1 MIWLRRFLVLPVG
14 AAFLVLLAFALFGS
28 RVSAT
33 LYDPEFYKRHLSEQE
48 VYGFVLDDLTAASIE
63 ELRSKPPDF
72 FSIPLPDNPIDA
84 LGLSTTDL
92 VQSVNVVFPREWV
105 QQQLEEVIDQVVG
118 YLNGERDE
126 LDIHLAIDER
136 VPAASDELKSLIGS
150 SRVHSVVLEHYVA
163 AEVDEALAQGAEPF
177 GVRLD
182 RDDVVAAIDASVP
195 EEWLTIHVN
204 AAIDEVAAYMSSRQD
219 TMRVHVPLY
228 ERADA
233 AIEELNALYAG
244 SSLDSGQLAEQIAT
258 ELEAALPP
266 SVQFPFGVSL
276 TAAEVAGAV
285 APEVSGPW
293 LEEQARLVVA
303 RAAPYIVGKTDDF
316 RASISTVERRD
327 PSLAAVEAM
336 AWERLRARLDA
347 LRACGRGEMPFGAS
361 VPMRNE
367 LPRCSPQGTGTDAL
381 LSTMDVDVAGDVAR
395 LVGRHFPDSVEYTRM
410 DLRLGMGGEASRSVL
425 AMDRLR
431 ILFSDGWTYTE
442 ADLLEDWTDEDG
454 DAVDNLRTLLTDG
467 WRLTQADLDELASA
481 EDDDASAS
489 ESLDRV
495 RTLPVGSAGLTL
507 VAALVLA
514 ALLASAGLLGGQTW
528 RGRIVWASG
537 TLAVTSLLLLLV
549 TTLSIGPVFD
559 SAIGE
564 LKAQATEDLG
574 SPAARLGMEK
584 ALDVVQSMGD
594 EFVGGFARSSLWLLV
609 IGAVAFG
616 LTFVP
621 REFISRFRRTRQ
633 DGYPPAPQ

>member
-1 MIWLRRFLVLPVG
+1 MIWVRRFFVLPVG
-14 AAFLVLLAFALFGS
+14 AVFLVLLAFTFIGS

-33 LYDPEFYKRHLSEQE
+33 LYDPEFYKRHLAEQE

-63 ELRSKPPDF
+63 ELRSEPPDF
-72 FSIPLPDNPIDA
+72 FSITLPDNPIDA
-84 LGLSTTDL
+84 LGLPTADL
-92 VQSVNVVFPREWV
+92 VQSVNAVFPREWV
-105 QQQLEEVIDQVVG
+105 QRQLEEVIDQVVG

-126 LDIHLAIDER
+126 LDVHLAIDER
-136 VPAASDELKSLIGS
+136 VPAASDELKSLIGR
-150 SRVHSVVLEHYVA
+150 SRVHGLVLEHYVA
-163 AEVDEALAQGAEPF
+163 AEVDEALAQGAQPL

-204 AAIDEVAAYMSSRQD
+204 AAIDEVAAYMSSKQD
-219 TMRVHVPLY
+219 TLRIHVPLY

-266 SVQFPFGVSL
+266 SVEFSFGVSL

-285 APEVSGPW
+285 TPELSGPW
-293 LEEQARLVVA
+293 LDEQAGLVVA
-303 RAAPYIVGKTDDF
+303 SAAPYIIGKTDDF
-316 RASISTVERRD
+316 RSNISTVEGREA
-327 PSLAAVEAM
+327 SLAAVEELAL
-336 AWERLRARLDA
+336 ERLQASLDA
-347 LRACGRGEMPFGAS
+347 LRECGRGETPFGAS
-361 VPMRNE
+361 APVRNE
-367 LPRCSPQGTGTDAL
+367 LPRCSPQGTGTDTL
-381 LSTMDVDVAGDVAR
+381 LDMMDVDVAGDVAS
-395 LVGRHFPDSVEYTRM
+395 LVGSEFSDTVEYTSE
-410 DLRLGMGGEASRSVL
+410 DLRRGMGGEASSSVL

-431 ILFSDGWTYTE
+431 VLFSDGWTYTE

-454 DAVDNLRTLLTDG
+454 DGIEELRTLLTDG
-467 WRLTQADLDELASA
+467 WRLTQADLDDLASA
-481 EDDDASAS
+481 DDDSASAS
-489 ESLDRV
+489 ESLERV

-514 ALLASAGLLGGQTW
+514 ALLASAGLLGGETW
-528 RGRIVWASG
+528 RGRIAWASG

-549 TTLSIGPVFD
+549 TTLSIGPVFN

-564 LKAQATEDLG
+564 LKAQAAEDLG
-574 SPAARLGMEK
+574 SPAARLGMDK
-584 ALDVVQSMGD
+584 ALDVAQSMGD
-594 EFVGGFARSSLWLLV
+594 DFVGGVGRSSLWLFV

-621 REFISRFRRTRQ
+621 KEFISRFRPSRQ
-633 DGYPPAPQ
+633 DS